1 MANVQISPSTS
12 SQFSPSIAVNW
23 LNPSVM
29 VVVAIDFRTGSPNI
43 GVYKSMDAGV
53 TWTTTLLPLPTGFI
67 GIESPQIDYIFPS
80 SFVIAARAFDPNGL
94 SGTIVTYTSTDNASS
109 FGPPVIVNQGF
120 GQFINDEQV
129 IVVSDKAGSSPFFG
143 NIYTSYIHGYNTQFV
158 PGNTIF
164 FNRSKN
170 LGNTFF
176 DPILLSSVNEFEE
189 FPGLAITLNGIIIVG
204 WITQPPGSSEFN
216 ATISQD
222 GGATFGSETMV
233 ASVVVPPSPL
243 PGYQFRCLT
252 SPSLAGD
259 ISNAP
264 ATRGNVY
271 AVWQDYREGY
281 SDIFMSISTN
291 FGVDWSTPKPIANS
305 PVGSMNFFPAV
316 TVSPSDG
323 TVYVSYYTNRVDPP
337 NIDVFLATSRDG
349 WKTFTNTRMTTTSF
363 SFANLSFV
371 GDYIGNAIVPQTNRL
386 VSVWTDTR
394 TGIENIWFGDNQGVG
409 FTPLTTG
416 IITNTGMAPASNLM
430 ISFDNNNL
438 SFSSNVVYRIYV
450 WNSLVSKSL
459 VYANSLNMNAN
470 TSQMLNFDIAGNSA
484 YEVQFLVTG
493 QVPTDTVI
501 NVFGTDS
508 SGKVIQHE
516 KVLQQQ
522 LTQILQ
528 LNP

>member
-1 MANVQISPSTS
+1 
-12 SQFSPSIAVNW
+12 
-23 LNPSVM
+23 
-29 VVVAIDFRTGSPNI
+29 
-43 GVYKSMDAGV
+43 MDAGV
-53 TWTTTLLPLPTGFI
+53 TWTTTLLPLSTGFI

-189 FPGLAITLNGIIIVG
+189 FPGIAITLNGIIIVG
-204 WITQPPGSSEFN
+204 WITQHPGSSEFN
-216 ATISQD
+216 TTISQD

-271 AVWQDYREGY
+271 AVW
-281 SDIFMSISTN
+281 
-291 FGVDWSTPKPIANS
+291 
-305 PVGSMNFFPAV
+305 
-316 TVSPSDG
+316 
-323 TVYVSYYTNRVDPP
+323 
-337 NIDVFLATSRDG
+337 
-349 WKTFTNTRMTTTSF
+349 
-363 SFANLSFV
+363 
-371 GDYIGNAIVPQTNRL
+371 
-386 VSVWTDTR
+386 
-394 TGIENIWFGDNQGVG
+394 
-409 FTPLTTG
+409 
-416 IITNTGMAPASNLM
+416 
-430 ISFDNNNL
+430 
-438 SFSSNVVYRIYV
+438 
-450 WNSLVSKSL
+450 
-459 VYANSLNMNAN
+459 
-470 TSQMLNFDIAGNSA
+470 
-484 YEVQFLVTG
+484 
-493 QVPTDTVI
+493 
-501 NVFGTDS
+501 
-508 SGKVIQHE
+508 
-516 KVLQQQ
+516 
-522 LTQILQ
+522 
-528 LNP
+528 